1 MLLYFTPFTC
11 SLAVHIALREA
22 GLSFE
27 LEKVDAASKVTA
39 SGADFR
45 AVNPLGYV
53 PVLVLDDG
61 TSLTEVSSILQ
72 WVADR
77 APGSGLAPA
86 AGTPERYQLQS
97 WLNFIATEVH
107 KLFSTLFHPKAPPEW
122 KEVILGQLRTRLD
135 HLEPRLAAAPYLMGE
150 SLTIADL
157 YLFVVLGWTRAIK
170 FDLAPWPALQA
181 FVKRVA
187 ERPTVKEST
196 GLEKQRLAAG

>member
-27 LEKVDAASKVTA
+27 LEKVDAASKLTA

-61 TSLTEVSSILQ
+61 TRLTEVASILQ
-72 WVADR
+72 WVADQ
-77 APGSGLAPA
+77 APASGLAPA
-86 AGTPERYQLQS
+86 AGTPARYELQS

-107 KLFSTLFHPKAPPEW
+107 KLFSPLFHPKAPTEW
-122 KEVILGQLRTRLD
+122 KEVVLDQLRTRLD
-135 HLEPRLAAAPYLMGE
+135 YLEPRLTASPYLVGE
-150 SLTIADL
+150 TLSVADL

-170 FDLAPWPALQA
+170 FDLAPWPAVQA
-181 FVKRVA
+181 FVKRIA